1 MVKFLHE
8 EKKRNPVERFFRN
21 IIVGLRMYVL
31 REPSWIARGDRILR
45 NFYYT
50 KYKALHKQQEQKNLL
65 INDELEIDVE
75 SVQHGL
81 LTQFTINFR
90 EMKNTFK
97 MLTIICL
104 LSLTAVTASGQ
115 FYNPDRP
122 MIVPFAIEVNSVN
135 EFLKDDEHDTLAK
148 EGGYVKIPT
157 SFYTHN
163 GKSHGIIVVHAWGD
177 NYYAVVSRC
186 PVCFYENEDEEGGTI
201 DPMLPFSEC
210 DKCGA
215 SADAL
220 RSHGNTQMFRYR
232 YTKTGPV
239 HMDSYIVQEVKRG
252 KRLYLFI
259 DNAPNGTGGEWR
271 NQPENKIIVDGYR
284 ELYGHDIGW

>member
-1 MVKFLHE
+1 MVKFLNKGRKRSRL
-8 EKKRNPVERFFRN
+8 EKFLRSMVEGFR
-21 IIVGLRMYVL
+21 IHILG
-31 REPSWIARGDRILR
+31 EPSWIAQGGRKRRRL
-45 NFYYT
+45 YYA
-50 KYKALHKQQEQKNLL
+50 KYKALYKQHKHK
-65 INDELEIDVE
+65 IDDELEIDVE
-75 SVQHGL
+75 SVKHGL
-81 LTQFTINFR
+81 LTQFSRNFR

-97 MLTIICL
+97 ILTTIGL
-104 LSLTAVTASGQ
+104 LSLTYVSSSGQ
-115 FYNPDRP
+115 FYNPDKP

-135 EFLKDDEHDTLAK
+135 EFLKDDEHDSLAK
-148 EGGYVKIPT
+148 EGGYVKLPT

-177 NYYAVVSRC
+177 NYYAVDSRC
-186 PVCFYENEDEEGGTI
+186 PVCFYENEDENGGTI

-220 RSHGNTQMFRYR
+220 RSRGSTQMFRYR

-239 HMDSYIVQEVKRG
+239 HMDAYIVQEVKRG
-252 KRLYLFI
+252 KRLYLLI

-271 NQPENKIIVDGYR
+271 DQPENKIIVDRYR

>member
-8 EKKRNPVERFFRN
+8 RKKRSPIERLCRNLVIGFR
-21 IIVGLRMYVL
+21 IYVL
-31 REPSWIARGDRILR
+31 REPSWIAKGDRKRRRL
-45 NFYYT
+45 YYA
-50 KYKALHKQQEQKNLL
+50 KYKALYKQHKHK
-65 INDELEIDVE
+65 IDDELEIDVE
-75 SVQHGL
+75 RVQNGL
-81 LTQFTINFR
+81 LTQFTRTFC

-97 MLTIICL
+97 ILTTICL
-104 LSLTAVTASGQ
+104 LSLTYVSSSGQ

-148 EGGYVKIPT
+148 EGGYVKLPT

-177 NYYAVVSRC
+177 NYYAVDSRC
-186 PVCFYENEDEEGGTI
+186 PVCFYEYEDENGGTI

-210 DKCGA
+210 NKCGA

-220 RSHGNTQMFRYR
+220 RSHGSTQMFRYH

-239 HMDSYIVQEVKRG
+239 HMDAYIVNEVKKG

-259 DNAPNGTGGEWR
+259 DNAPNRTGGEWR
-271 NQPENKIIVDGYR
+271 NQPENKIIIERYR
-284 ELYGHDIGW
+284 QLYGHDYSW

>member
-1 MVKFLHE
+1 MVKLLNE
-8 EKKRNPVERFFRN
+8 GKKRSPIERLFRN
-21 IIVGLRMYVL
+21 FVVGYRIYFL
-31 REPSWIARGDRILR
+31 REPSYIAKGDRKRQRL
-45 NFYYT
+45 YYA
-50 KYKALHKQQEQKNLL
+50 KYKGLEKKQKNLESE
-65 INDELEIDVE
+65 DEWDIYDKSGTVKQVIKNL
-75 SVQHGL
+75 
-81 LTQFTINFR
+81 N

-97 MLTIICL
+97 ILTMICL
-104 LSLTAVTASGQ
+104 LSLTYVSSSGQ
-115 FYNPDRP
+115 FYNPDKP

-148 EGGYVKIPT
+148 EGGYVKLPT

-177 NYYAVVSRC
+177 NYYAVDSRC
-186 PVCFYENEDEEGGTI
+186 PVCFYENEDEDGGTI

-220 RSHGNTQMFRYR
+220 RSRGSTQMFRYR

-239 HMDSYIVQEVKRG
+239 HVDAYIVQEVKRG

-271 NQPENKIIVDGYR
+271 NQPENKIIVNGYR